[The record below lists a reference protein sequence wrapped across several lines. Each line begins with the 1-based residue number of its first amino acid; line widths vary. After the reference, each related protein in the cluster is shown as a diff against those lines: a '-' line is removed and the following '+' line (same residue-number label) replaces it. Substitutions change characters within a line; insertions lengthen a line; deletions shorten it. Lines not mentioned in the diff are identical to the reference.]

1 MQKEKPM
8 RIMNLKLIKMVG
20 VAMVGVTLA
29 VAIAPTT
36 IQAQSNAVAEAG
48 SNKKAAQ
55 EDVDADQLLDDFS
68 EGWDE
73 SKWGQNFRGNAYMRA
88 NDSSDWKTR
97 MKSIQSLV
105 ANGKDS
111 IPVIEK
117 YLSDDDTPTR
127 IMAAQ
132 AIGYLATHADIEKLQ
147 SAFKKE
153 SDAAARLY
161 LVDAIGMSGQGEQ
174 VDWKKLADGEKNRDV
189 MKHIRYAI
197 ERKGSAV
204 DQPVVDTL
212 TSWDYDSMTLVKE
225 GQTAPDFTLNSV
237 EGVEYKLSQFKGDKP
252 VVLVFVYG
260 DT

>member
-1 MQKEKPM
+1 M
-8 RIMNLKLIKMVG
+8 RIMNLKLVKMAG
-20 VAMVGVTLA
+20 VALA
-29 VAIAPTT
+29 VAIVPTT
-36 IQAQSNAVAEAG
+36 IQAQTNAVAEAG

-68 EGWDE
+68 EVWDE
-73 SKWGQNFRGNAYMRA
+73 SKWCQNFRGNAYMRA

-161 LVDAIGMSGQGEQ
+161 LVDAIGMSGLGEQ

-212 TSWDYDSMTLVKE
+212 TSWDFDSMSLVKE
-225 GQTAPDFTLNSV
+225 GQAAPDFTLNSV